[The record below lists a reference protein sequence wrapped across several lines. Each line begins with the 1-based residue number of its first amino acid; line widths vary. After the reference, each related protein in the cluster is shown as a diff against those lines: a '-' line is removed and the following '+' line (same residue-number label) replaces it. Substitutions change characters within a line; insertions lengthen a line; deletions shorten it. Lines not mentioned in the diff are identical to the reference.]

1 MTATPSIF
9 PSAPDLTVPV
19 SDASPCA
26 QTVCVVKEKR
36 IAAALAVNLDIS
48 LLRIVSILMKVH
60 LVGLKL
66 DFVGIATDSSTIGRR
81 GIVTL
86 LGE

>member
-1 MTATPSIF
+1 
-9 PSAPDLTVPV
+9 
-19 SDASPCA
+19 
-26 QTVCVVKEKR
+26 VKEKR
-36 IAAALAVNLDIS
+36 IAAAPAVNLDIS
-48 LLRIVSILMKVH
+48 LLRIVSILMKLH

-66 DFVGIATDSSTIGRR
+66 DFVGIATDSWTIGRR

>member
-1 MTATPSIF
+1 
-9 PSAPDLTVPV
+9 
-19 SDASPCA
+19 
-26 QTVCVVKEKR
+26 VKEKR
-36 IAAALAVNLDIS
+36 IAAAPAVNLDIS

-60 LVGLKL
+60 LVALKP
-66 DFVGIATDSSTIGRR
+66 DFVGIATPGTIGRR